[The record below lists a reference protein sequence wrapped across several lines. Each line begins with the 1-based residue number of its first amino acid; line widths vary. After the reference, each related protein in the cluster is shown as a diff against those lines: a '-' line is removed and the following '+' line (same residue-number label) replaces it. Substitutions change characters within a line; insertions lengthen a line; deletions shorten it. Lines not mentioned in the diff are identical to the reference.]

1 MQQSKDKSLTMP
13 HSALCYSVKMV
24 LSSNAISAQNMET
37 KTKRCGL
44 AELMQAGM
52 HGRGVNMMKTPASE
66 PIFG

>member
-1 MQQSKDKSLTMP
+1 MP

-24 LSSNAISAQNMET
+24 LSSNAMICHISAQNMET